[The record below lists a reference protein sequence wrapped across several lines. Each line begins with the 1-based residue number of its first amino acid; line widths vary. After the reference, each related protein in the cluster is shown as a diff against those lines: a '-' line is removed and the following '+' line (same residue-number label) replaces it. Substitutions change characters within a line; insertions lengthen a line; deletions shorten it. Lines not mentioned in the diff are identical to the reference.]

1 MIKPGRKTLKRL
13 LAAFVLVSIIA
24 LGGVFVANRWI
35 QSSTPREIL
44 EKIPEGA
51 TMAIG
56 RIRQTATRDGIA
68 EWTLVAES
76 GQYDAGTQTAELTDV
91 SVTYFLKEQGD
102 VELKAQSGILKTD
115 TNSMKAAGNVS
126 VSHAG
131 YTLKTESLDYDH
143 PSRVLTTETGVHI
156 QGNGMELR
164 AQRMTVD
171 LDTETVRFGGGVK
184 GILNES
190 LID

>member
-13 LAAFVLVSIIA
+13 LAAFVLISIIA
-24 LGGVFVANRWI
+24 LGGIFVANRWI
-35 QSSTPREIL
+35 QSSTPQEIL

-76 GQYDAGTQTAELTDV
+76 GRYDASSQAVELTEL
-91 SVTYFLKEQGD
+91 SVTYFLEEDGD
-102 VELKAQSGILKTD
+102 VELKARSGVLKTD

-126 VSHAG
+126 VTHAG

-143 PSRVLTTETGVHI
+143 PSRLLTTEAGVHI
-156 QGNGMELR
+156 KGDGMELR
-164 AQRMTVD
+164 ARRMTVD
-171 LDTETVRFGGGVK
+171 LNTETARFGGGVK
-184 GILNES
+184 GILNGS